1 MQRKIKII
9 LLIAVVVL
17 FKNQLFG
24 QNAEKPSEVNC
35 PQERIQVH
43 ISQESVF
50 TGDVVGF
57 KIYCSSP
64 AFPEENI
71 SSLAFVELVST
82 ENSSVRRKKI
92 LLKNGEGV
100 GDFEVPGNIPTGIY
114 YLLAYTNWMKNFGEA
129 SFFRKEILVI
139 NPGEAIGNQ
148 VYRPDASE
156 NIKELQEDAK
166 TASVLKIWPDKEK
179 YANREKVT
187 VKIEAKSLS
196 GKALSG
202 DFSVSVYRKEPQ
214 MIFQTK
220 KASTSEAIRNPGKIS
235 YLPDYKGIRLSGK
248 LTDRSGKSIAG
259 GLVTESTPGLG
270 TDIKSSITDAQ
281 GNFNFLLK
289 PDSGEKEIV
298 LTMPGPDLKIGLE
311 ESFWN
316 GFRNPPENLAFGLT
330 PEGIAF
336 LKKKF
341 QDYQIQARFK
351 KTYYHKSAPDVLPS
365 DSNVFY
371 SKPYQVV
378 ELKNYI
384 KLDSLRE
391 YFYELFPSVK
401 FNQRRG
407 EVNISIFDPLN
418 MTYLENKTGVFL
430 DGVFYDDYS
439 AIANMPVAA
448 IKRIAVL
455 PKTYYY
461 KDFTF
466 GGIVDI
472 HTVKSD
478 FNAANP
484 LPGMTRFFFP
494 LADAGEWQFG
504 SPDYSVPAVRDR
516 TPDFRYLLYW
526 EPQMKVANPGVAT
539 VQFYTG
545 DVTGYFVIKVDGMSE
560 KGEMMEAESEFKV
573 MD

>member
-71 SSLAFVELVST
+71 SSLAFVELVSL

-100 GDFEVPGNIPTGIY
+100 GDFEVPNNIPTGIY

-148 VYRPDASE
+148 VYRPDAGKDAKE
-156 NIKELQEDAK
+156 IKEEVK
-166 TASVLKIWPDKEK
+166 TASALKIWPDKK
-179 YANREKVT
+179 NYASREKVT

-220 KASTSEAIRNPGKIS
+220 KASASEVIGNPDKIS
-235 YLPDYKGIRLSGK
+235 FLPDYKGIRLSGK

-259 GLVTESTPGLG
+259 GMVTESTPGAG
-270 TDIKSSITDAQ
+270 TDIKSAITDTQ

-289 PDSGEKEIV
+289 PGSGEKEIV

-316 GFRNPPENLAFGLT
+316 GFRNPPDNLAFGLT

-336 LKKKF
+336 LKRKF
-341 QDYQIQARFK
+341 QDFQIQARFK
-351 KTYYHKSAPDVLPS
+351 KPYYFKSTPDGLPV
-365 DSNVFY
+365 DSSVFY

-378 ELKNYI
+378 ELKKYI

-407 EVNISIFDPLN
+407 EVNISIFDPQN

-448 IKRIAVL
+448 IERIAVL

-478 FNAANP
+478 FNTVNP
-484 LPGMTRFFFP
+484 LPNMTRFIFP
-494 LADAGEWQFG
+494 MADAGEWQFI
-504 SPDYSVPAVRDR
+504 SPDYSGSGFNER

-526 EPQMKVANPGVAT
+526 EPYVKVANSGEAT

-545 DVTGYFVIKVDGMSE
+545 DVTGYFVVKVVGRFE
-560 KGEMMEAESEFKV
+560 NGEMIETESEISV
-573 MD
+573 QD

>member
-17 FKNQLFG
+17 FKHQLPG
-24 QNAEKPSEVNC
+24 QNTKSPSEVNC
-35 PQERIQVH
+35 PQEKIQVH

-64 AFPEENI
+64 AFPLEI
-71 SSLAFVELVST
+71 SSLAFVELVSN
-82 ENSSVRRKKI
+82 ENSSIRRKKI
-92 LLKNGEGV
+92 LLKNGTGV
-100 GDFEVPGNIPTGIY
+100 GDFEVPNNIPTGLY

-139 NPGEAIGNQ
+139 NPGEAIENQ
-148 VYRPDASE
+148 VNRPDEGAPMDA
-156 NIKELQEDAK
+156 IKEEGNN
-166 TASVLKIWPDKEK
+166 TSILKILPDKK
-179 YANREKVT
+179 KTTSRQKVS
-187 VKIEAKSLS
+187 VKIEAKSWS
-196 GKALSG
+196 GKLLSG

-214 MIFQTK
+214 MIFGAEK
-220 KASTSEAIRNPGKIS
+220 ISASEAIVNPDKIAF
-235 YLPDYKGIRLSGK
+235 LPDYNGIRLSGK
-248 LTDRSGKSIAG
+248 LTDDSGESIAG
-259 GLVTESTPGLG
+259 GLITASTPGPG
-270 TDIKSSITDAQ
+270 TDIKTSITDAY

-298 LTMPGPDLKIGLE
+298 LTMPRPGLKIGLE

-316 GFRNPPENLAFGLT
+316 GFRNAPDKSTFGLT
-330 PEGIAF
+330 PDGIAF

-341 QDYQIQARFK
+341 QDFQIQARFK
-351 KTYYHKSAPDVLPS
+351 KPSYVKSTPVIIPR
-365 DSNVFY
+365 DSSVFY
-371 SKPYQVV
+371 SNPYQLV
-378 ELKNYI
+378 ELKKYI

-391 YFYELFPSVK
+391 YFHELFPSVK
-401 FNQRRG
+401 FNLRRG

-418 MTYLENKTGVFL
+418 MTDLENKTGVFL
-430 DGVFYDDYS
+430 DGVYYDDYS

-448 IKRIAVL
+448 IERIAVL

-478 FNAANP
+478 FNTISP
-484 LPGMTRFFFP
+484 LPNMTRFIFP
-494 LADAGEWQFG
+494 LADAAEWQFG
-504 SPDYSVPAVRDR
+504 SPDYSEIGFNDR
-516 TPDFRYLLYW
+516 TSDFRYLLHW
-526 EPQMKVANPGVAT
+526 EPNIRMENSGEAT
-539 VQFYTG
+539 VHFYTA
-545 DVTGYFVIKVDGMSE
+545 DVKGVFVVKVMGLSE
-560 KGEMMEAESEFKV
+560 NGELMEAESEIV
-573 MD
+573 VND